1 MNYRTQ
7 ILKILFFFT
16 ISIFSANLGA
26 QVTSNMVEGKFRIK
40 VSEQLA
46 TQIEVRSISKNGMG
60 IIETGNSNVDLLNS
74 EYQVVHMKRLYP
86 DAGIGSVI
94 MFNRS
99 GMKDE
104 RFLDKL
110 DHHYFKTINE

>member
-1 MNYRTQ
+1 MS
-7 ILKILFFFT
+7 LSWFT
-16 ISIFSANLGA
+16 DDL
-26 QVTSNMVEGKFRIK
+26 
-40 VSEQLA
+40 
-46 TQIEVRSISKNGMG
+46 NGERYFAHAG
-60 IIETGNSNVDLLNS
+60 GGGGYYCEI
-74 EYQVVHMKRLYP
+74 RLYP

-110 DHHYFKTINE
+110 DNYYFEKSN

>member
-1 MNYRTQ
+1 M
-7 ILKILFFFT
+7 I
-16 ISIFSANLGA
+16 IFYCAGYA
-26 QVTSNMVEGKFRIK
+26 GGGCGYYCEIRV
-40 VSEQLA
+40 
-46 TQIEVRSISKNGMG
+46 
-60 IIETGNSNVDLLNS
+60 
-74 EYQVVHMKRLYP
+74 YP

-110 DHHYFKTINE
+110 DLHYFKTISE